1 LVAAS
6 IVCKTLLGVPAKA
19 NTPIRGFETELVAP
33 RKYETLMI
41 REFLTKLVAATV
53 LCGNLC
59 GSGSAAQ
66 EKYPS
71 RVVQIV
77 NPYQV
82 GGTTDTLARALAV
95 GLSKDLGQQFVV
107 LNKPGAGGTVG
118 TTLAVRSAP
127 DGYTLLF
134 APALV
139 ISVLPQVRPKSEV
152 GYEPQALVPICQT
165 FANTMGLLVR
175 DDSPIKDLK
184 DLSSQARAHPGA
196 LNYGHQGLSTI
207 PQLAM
212 EEFLSAAKLQMN
224 GVPYRGDPEVL
235 TDLLGGR
242 IDVAAVVL
250 GAVGIVGHGARFI
263 AVFGEERHR
272 SYPEALTAAEQGF
285 NVAPT
290 SFGGL
295 FAPSG
300 TPAAI
305 LDTLAASCAKAV
317 KDGAYVSAAEHTA
330 QPRNYFADRDTFRDK
345 LRHDINEKKK
355 LLDALGQ
362 SLKE

>member
-1 LVAAS
+1 M
-6 IVCKTLLGVPAKA
+6 
-19 NTPIRGFETELVAP
+19 
-33 RKYETLMI
+33 LMI
-41 REFLTKLVAATV
+41 REFLTKMVVATV

-59 GSGSAAQ
+59 GSGSAAK

-82 GGTTDTLARALAV
+82 GGTSDTLAHALTV

-107 LNKPGAGGTVG
+107 LNKPGACGTIG
-118 TTLAVRSAP
+118 TALAVRSAP

-134 APALV
+134 APGPPPRPAPRAYIIFFRPPPAFVFWLF
-139 ISVLPQVRPKSEV
+139 PQVRPKSEV

-212 EEFLSAAKLQMN
+212 EEFLSGAKD
-224 GVPYRGDPEVL
+224 RKS
-235 TDLLGGR
+235 
-242 IDVAAVVL
+242 VV
-250 GAVGIVGHGARFI
+250 
-263 AVFGEERHR
+263 
-272 SYPEALTAAEQGF
+272 
-285 NVAPT
+285 
-290 SFGGL
+290 
-295 FAPSG
+295 
-300 TPAAI
+300 
-305 LDTLAASCAKAV
+305 
-317 KDGAYVSAAEHTA
+317 
-330 QPRNYFADRDTFRDK
+330 
-345 LRHDINEKKK
+345 
-355 LLDALGQ
+355 
-362 SLKE
+362 

>member
-1 LVAAS
+1 MCFSFTRLAHLATSAARTHGASPLRRRRASTELAAS
-6 IVCKTLLGVPAKA
+6 
-19 NTPIRGFETELVAP
+19 
-33 RKYETLMI
+33 RKYETLII
-41 REFLTKLVAATV
+41 REFLTKMVAATI
-53 LCGNLC
+53 LCGNLF

-118 TTLAVRSAP
+118 TALAVRSAP

-175 DDSPIKDLK
+175 DNSPIKDLK
-184 DLSSQARAHPGA
+184 DLSSQAGAHPGA

-212 EEFLSAAKLQMN
+212 EEFLSAAKVQMN

-250 GAVGIVGHGARFI
+250 GAVGIVGHGARII

-272 SYPEALTAAEQGF
+272 RYPKEPTAVEQGF
-285 NVAPT
+285 SVAPT

-305 LDTLAASCAKAV
+305 VDTLAASCAKAV
-317 KDGAYVSAAEHTA
+317 KNAAYVSAAEHTGPTA
-330 QPRNYFADRDTFRDK
+330 KLFRRSRHVPGQLRQDT
-345 LRHDINEKKK
+345 
-355 LLDALGQ
+355 Q
-362 SLKE
+362 